1 MKEEL
6 IKHLNRVCRVW
17 SYEDWLN
24 KNVDTPKD
32 LFETWE
38 CNEKYLNRFSREDAF
53 KITDSL
59 QQQEDE
65 EVNVRFTKNK
75 NAFLN
80 TYESSIDKERILN
93 YELELCKYILCE
105 SETKPNPF
113 VYEPNSVIGKMAS
126 KHIDDIRSVY
136 RGLLAGEERPYFI
149 REWYDLM
156 IEARSREP
164 FYQFLKTLQVPNE
177 HSDDGYLEYEEAAI
191 YIELTGKK
199 IRDPRSDSSKIADDL
214 AERLCNKTVKNN
226 GTQLYNKYRKLEYG
240 LERYVNTIISD
251 SSRRSVKNLQTR
263 FKNILKIHPETE
275 DLVRP
280 YLDRVEHYLS
290 SM

>member
-24 KNVDTPKD
+24 EDVYTPKD

-53 KITDSL
+53 KIIDSL

-65 EVNVRFTKNK
+65 KVNVRFTRNK

-80 TYESSIDKERILN
+80 TYESSIDTERIFN
-93 YELELCKYILCE
+93 YEMEVCEYILCK

-126 KHIDDIRSVY
+126 KHIDDMRSVY

-156 IEARSREP
+156 IEARAREP
-164 FYQFLKTLQVPNE
+164 FYQFLKTLRFPNE

-191 YIELTGKK
+191 YIKLTRKK
-199 IRDPRSDSSKIADDL
+199 IHDPRSDKSKNANEL
-214 AERLCNKTVKNN
+214 AKNLCNKTVKNN
-226 GTQLYNKYRKLEYG
+226 GTQLYNKYRKLEDG
-240 LERYVNTIISD
+240 IDRYVNTILTEGSK
-251 SSRRSVKNLQTR
+251 RSIKYLQKR
-263 FKNILKIHPETE
+263 FKNILKLYPETE
-275 DLVRP
+275 ELVRP
-280 YLDRVEHYLS
+280 HLDEIEERLS